1 VQKSEAAICR
11 EGSGGKELC
20 EKSLKVKREE
30 NILSLSPSIPSICVQ
45 KLRTQTVAPIRDYFW
60 EDSNTEPLLMVGTK
74 TEVLSKSHYKKEAV
88 NRNLFLPSLK
98 TSRDFHGKEN
108 NSSNRITSSSRVITR
123 SSSSVIHNSMPGM
136 I

>member
-1 VQKSEAAICR
+1 
-11 EGSGGKELC
+11 
-20 EKSLKVKREE
+20 
-30 NILSLSPSIPSICVQ
+30 
-45 KLRTQTVAPIRDYFW
+45 
-60 EDSNTEPLLMVGTK
+60 MVGTK